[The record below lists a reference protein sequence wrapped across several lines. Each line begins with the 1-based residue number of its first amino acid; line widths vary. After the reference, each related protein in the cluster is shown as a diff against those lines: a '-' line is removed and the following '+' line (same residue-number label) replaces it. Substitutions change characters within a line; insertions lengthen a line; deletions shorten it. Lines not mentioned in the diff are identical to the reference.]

1 LKRIITIFI
10 LSVFLF
16 PVQSHAQS
24 FGFGCLG
31 LSGVF
36 GGYSYQLYKADGLNR
51 YINSQIDAT
60 QNSPSN
66 IEYKRGEG
74 FIVGA
79 NVLKAQFSS
88 VFIGLKGFYQF
99 LRETKTL
106 KPVGYSNYRSY
117 EFNFNYWGAGVDFGF
132 PLGSF
137 LSFKLLDA
145 GVTYSDISL
154 NISEKIGNQNIPVE
168 NYKSEKPKFAYYVG
182 SGLIFNLISNYIS
195 LELTARYHFSNYD
208 NLENSHEQYL
218 IDKNSKVKLVSN
230 SGIQAT
236 AQINIGIPF

>member
-1 LKRIITIFI
+1 LKKILTILIFTVI
-10 LSVFLF
+10 LFSAKS
-16 PVQSHAQS
+16 QGQS

-36 GGYSYQLYKADGLNR
+36 GGYSYQFYKAEGLNK
-51 YINSQIDAT
+51 YINTQARGSQT
-60 QNSPSN
+60 SKSN

-79 NVLKAQFSS
+79 NVLKAQFKS

-99 LRETKTL
+99 SRETKIL
-106 KPVGYSNYRSY
+106 KPVGNLNYRNY

-137 LSFKLLDA
+137 LSLKLIDA

-154 NISEKIGNQNIPVE
+154 KISEKIGSQNIPVE
-168 NYKSEKPKFAYYVG
+168 TYRSEKPKLAYYVG
-182 SGLIFNLISNYIS
+182 SGLIFNIISNYLS
-195 LELTARYHFSNYD
+195 LELTARYHFSNYE
-208 NLENSHEQYL
+208 NLVISNKQYL
-218 IDKNSKVKLVSN
+218 IEENSDLKLVSN

>member
-1 LKRIITIFI
+1 LKRILTILIF
-10 LSVFLF
+10 SVFLF
-16 PVQSHAQS
+16 PVQFNAQS

-36 GGYSYQLYKADGLNR
+36 GGYSYQYYKADGLNK
-51 YINSQIDAT
+51 YINAQVDPI
-60 QNSPSN
+60 QNPN
-66 IEYKRGEG
+66 KKIEYKKGEG

-99 LRETKTL
+99 SRETKVL
-106 KPVGYSNYRSY
+106 KPSGYTNYRSY
-117 EFNFNYWGAGVDFGF
+117 ELNFNYWGAGIDFGF

-145 GVTYSDISL
+145 GVTYSDISF
-154 NISEKIGNQNIPVE
+154 NISEKIGSQNIPVE
-168 NYKSEKPKFAYYVG
+168 TYKSEKPKIAYYVG

-208 NLENSHEQYL
+208 NLVNSHKKYL
-218 IDKNSKVKLVSN
+218 IDKNSDVKIVSN